1 MLSPPEPRIK
11 YASPVFRSLPCRS
24 RGLQVALSDDEALKG
39 MVPPAMRWLFKLGAL
54 GMALIRSQVHALVKK
69 YPKQYDEEEL
79 KAALA
84 KISTG
89 IESSSSGY
97 LVGDALSF
105 AGALLPLLQ
114 SSTCEVFHS
123 LSSFVSCLVGMP

>member
-1 MLSPPEPRIK
+1 
-11 YASPVFRSLPCRS
+11 
-24 RGLQVALSDDEALKG
+24 

-114 SSTCEVFHS
+114 SSTCEVFHR